1 MKENALQIRDIA
13 ISTSEIKETLEVKYI
28 RAYDLCSTLKRMIR
42 NNLEELGLEQHII
55 DSNMR
60 NI

>member
-1 MKENALQIRDIA
+1 MKEIALHIYFRNQRDSGGKIHPG
-13 ISTSEIKETLEVKYI
+13 
-28 RAYDLCSTLKRMIR
+28 YDLTSTLKRMIR

-55 DSNMR
+55 DSNTR